1 MVRSPLPFSV
11 AAAILS
17 GEIVQLRLQ
26 FRFQAVIGSGECIG
40 ELLGSARTEDDR
52 GDRRVRQNP
61 SDRQFRQRLASLAG
75 VLACWLLIWSVSRR
89 RELLPFLAGL
99 AIFAAAMGTLA
110 VSFHP
115 CISCSRARRL
125 SSRYRTDDRAGISK
139 AGAATP
145 TADRSLTSATIN
157 ADKTGLT

>member
-52 GDRRVRQNP
+52 G
-61 SDRQFRQRLASLAG
+61 DRQFRQRLASLAG

-157 ADKTGLT
+157 ADKTGLP